1 MRPHYLFPVAALMAL
16 ASSAGAQAPAATP
29 ADAESISS
37 VQVKA
42 PVRAMRIR
50 DDQARQITGSYGM
63 SNGWYLKVHTEPRY
77 IVARIDND
85 APIRLYAVAPYKF
98 VSQDAKVAMEFNR
111 GPGGEDML
119 MSYVPQTG
127 LARVE
132 VSSAPLAQR

>member
-16 ASSAGAQAPAATP
+16 ASSAGAQTPAAPA

-98 VSQDAKVAMEFNR
+98 VSQDARVAMEFNR

-132 VSSAPLAQR
+132 LASSPLAQR

>member
-16 ASSAGAQAPAATP
+16 ASSAGAQTPAAPA

-98 VSQDAKVAMEFNR
+98 VSQDARVAMEFNR
-111 GPGGEDML
+111 GAGGEDML

-132 VSSAPLAQR
+132 LASSPLAQR